1 MRRLRGVGILPV
13 ATLLVAL
20 LVALDLM
27 SDAVQRSE
35 ELSRAFVPLLFLVLA
50 GLVALFATVAVNVVQ
65 LVRHYREKVAGSRL
79 TARLVVLFA
88 LISLL
93 PVAVVYYFSLVFLLR
108 GIDAWFDVEIDRAM
122 QDALT
127 LNQASLD
134 LNQRVLSKYAE
145 QLLAGIEDRSSTA
158 LALTLGDLREQSG
171 ALELTLFGPS
181 AQVYGT
187 ANEDPTK
194 LVADQ
199 PDREVF
205 QGVRNGKN
213 FVALEVNPSDELV
226 VRTLVSDPRGRPLTL
241 QAIFP
246 TSDRVTA
253 LATRLEGAYNR
264 YRELAYLRQS
274 IKVSFS
280 LTLSLVLVAGVM
292 AALIAAFHTARR
304 LVAPVADIARGT
316 RAVAE
321 GDYEQQL
328 PQPKYDD
335 ELAFLV
341 SSFNTMTRRIAQA
354 RDAADRSQRAVESQR
369 AYLETVLGRLSSG
382 VVVFDAER
390 RLRTANPAARQILH
404 LALPEDVAPTLQELE
419 QAHPRL
425 ERWAEAVHHHLSEA
439 HDWRAEVTLFGSEGR
454 QVLMCR
460 GSPLPEPG
468 FQGPS
473 HVVVFDDVTT
483 LVQAQRDAAWGE
495 VARRLAHEI
504 KNPLTPIQLSAE
516 RLRHKLLAKLP
527 ATDSGLLD
535 RATRTIV
542 QQVEAMKAMVN
553 DFSNYARAPKMQAE
567 ALVLDRLVGE
577 VLDLYRSAGG
587 EIGLDVALGAPGAQ
601 ILGDP
606 LRLRQVVHN
615 LIKNAQEAMEGQ
627 TEGKIHVRTVL
638 VADPQAAP
646 EGPLLELRI
655 ADDGPG
661 IDPEMLG
668 RLFEPYVTTKTK
680 GTGLGLA
687 IVKKIIE
694 EHGGII
700 LADNGEHGACITAR
714 LPALHGIAGTQ
725 PGDSYRT
732 IGVGEPRG
740 LPQDQA
746 QAPSAPYPAP
756 QQPSLTPL
764 STDPAS

>member
-1 MRRLRGVGILPV
+1 MALSWALALPTLAADSFRVESARTRLDGQTYVLDAQIHYGLSELALEALDNGVPLTMEVHVQLRPKGAWIWADNLVDLRLRYSIRYKPLSERFVVSQVPDEGGRSFVTREAAIAALGEVKGLTLIDADPPCPQDRLSGPPQGRTRHRGITPAVAPHGLSAPVLEALHRLDPVAPATMRRLRGVGILPA

-65 LVRHYREKVAGSRL
+65 LVRHYREQVAGSRL

-93 PVAVVYYFSLVFLLR
+93 PVAVVYYFSLGFLLR

-213 FVALEVNPSDELV
+213 FVALEVNHGNDLV

-246 TSDRVTA
+246 TSDRVTE

-316 RAVAE
+316 RAVAD

-328 PQPKYDD
+328 PQPKNDD
-335 ELAFLV
+335 E
-341 SSFNTMTRRIAQA
+341 
-354 RDAADRSQRAVESQR
+354 
-369 AYLETVLGRLSSG
+369 
-382 VVVFDAER
+382 
-390 RLRTANPAARQILH
+390 
-404 LALPEDVAPTLQELE
+404 
-419 QAHPRL
+419 
-425 ERWAEAVHHHLSEA
+425 
-439 HDWRAEVTLFGSEGR
+439 
-454 QVLMCR
+454 
-460 GSPLPEPG
+460 
-468 FQGPS
+468 
-473 HVVVFDDVTT
+473 
-483 LVQAQRDAAWGE
+483 
-495 VARRLAHEI
+495 
-504 KNPLTPIQLSAE
+504 
-516 RLRHKLLAKLP
+516 
-527 ATDSGLLD
+527 SGL
-535 RATRTIV
+535 
-542 QQVEAMKAMVN
+542 
-553 DFSNYARAPKMQAE
+553 PG
-567 ALVLDRLVGE
+567 LVLQRHDPPHRLCP
-577 VLDLYRSAGG
+577 RCRRPQPACGG
-587 EIGLDVALGAPGAQ
+587 VA
-601 ILGDP
+601 
-606 LRLRQVVHN
+606 
-615 LIKNAQEAMEGQ
+615 
-627 TEGKIHVRTVL
+627 
-638 VADPQAAP
+638 
-646 EGPLLELRI
+646 
-655 ADDGPG
+655 
-661 IDPEMLG
+661 
-668 RLFEPYVTTKTK
+668 
-680 GTGLGLA
+680 
-687 IVKKIIE
+687 
-694 EHGGII
+694 
-700 LADNGEHGACITAR
+700 AR
-714 LPALHGIAGTQ
+714 LPGDRPRAPVLRGHGVRRRAAPAHRQ
-725 PGDSYRT
+725 
-732 IGVGEPRG
+732 PRG
-740 LPQDQA
+740 TPDP
-746 QAPSAPYPAP
+746 APSPCGRCGADPGRNWSRPTRAWSVGPRRSSTTSPRPTTGAPRSRCSAARGAR
-756 QQPSLTPL
+756 S
-764 STDPAS
+764 